1 MAGQRADDLDAG
13 REEVEQEA
21 LPDVLGG
28 TVDAVLGDPG
38 SPVEDVALQS
48 EHGLSGAGGL
58 QASVGLG
65 NPGAGTGNERVPD
78 SC

>member
-1 MAGQRADDLDAG
+1 M
-13 REEVEQEA
+13 
-21 LPDVLGG
+21 GG